1 MKTVAAFR
9 IGEGTADDTE
19 LEGTCTGE
27 CVRSKR
33 KRNRVHWGDESHSE
47 SSTRL
52 VVDTIGAFLTP
63 SSEMTKREIATR
75 WYLRE
80 EYETQGSLASSVAAG
95 IRGSEGDGYVGTV
108 EKVYKS
114 CMGSLGP
121 SDLYVQKLAH
131 WTRVAHSRR
140 GLEKWSVMSIAKHR
154 RHRRKALVRTI
165 LDLQRDPG
173 MAKID
178 ARQREEVF
186 RICSERGSQA
196 ERRFA
201 LIMGHAD
208 AVAASNTVRP
218 KCTMF
223 EDTVK
228 RCIQPSTHS
237 RPLHSQ

>member
-1 MKTVAAFR
+1 MKTVATFP
-9 IGEGTADDTE
+9 IGQSTADDSTKDT
-19 LEGTCTGE
+19 GTGE
-27 CVRSKR
+27 CVQSKR
-33 KRNRVHWGDESHSE
+33 KRSHVHWGDESHSE
-47 SSTRL
+47 SSSRL
-52 VVDTIGAFLTP
+52 VVERIGAFLTP

-95 IRGSEGDGYVGTV
+95 IRDSEGDGYVGTV

-114 CMGSLGP
+114 CLGSLGP

-140 GLEKWSVMSIAKHR
+140 GLERWSVMGIDKHR
-154 RHRRKALVRTI
+154 RHRRKTLVRTI
-165 LDLQRDPG
+165 LDLQREPS

-218 KCTMF
+218 KFTMF
-223 EDTVK
+223 EDTAK
-228 RCIQPSTHS
+228 RCIQPATQS